1 MKNYSSWMKLFEYEA
16 AEVLRKKNIPYPDF
30 RTASTPAEAVEAAEE
45 LGLPVVLKAQVQ
57 VGGRGKAGGIEIAE
71 SLVEVEKVAEN
82 MLGSHIKGE
91 KVSKLVVARFV
102 RTIDEFYVA
111 FIIDRSF
118 ERHLLLASRHGGID
132 IEESMT
138 AQPETLRKIP
148 IDPIIG
154 LQEHHVR
161 RAVNFLGLR
170 GEQAKE
176 CGDIVK
182 KLYEIYVELGC
193 ELVEIN
199 PLALT
204 PDPKLIAL
212 DAKITID
219 DNAVRNYRLNFRR
232 DEGTL
237 EEEARSIGIN
247 YVGLDGEIGIISNGA
262 GLTMATM
269 DLVSHFGGRP
279 ANFLDIGGGAG
290 AEIVFKAVTLL
301 LRDEKVK
308 VLFINVLGGLTR
320 CDEVASGIVRAIK
333 ESPTHKKIVVRLAG
347 NREEVGRRILL
358 ENGLDF
364 YESMDEAAKK
374 AVELSKC

>member
-1 MKNYSSWMKLFEYEA
+1 MKLFEYEA
-16 AEVLRKKNIPYPDF
+16 AEVFRRKNIPYPDF
-30 RTASTPAEAVEAAEE
+30 RTASTPAEAVEAAKE

-57 VGGRGKAGGIEIAE
+57 VGGRGKAGGIKIVE
-71 SLVEVEKVAEN
+71 SLVEVEKVAKN

-91 KVSKLVVARFV
+91 KVSKLMVARF
-102 RTIDEFYVA
+102 IKSINEFYVA
-111 FIIDRSF
+111 FIIDRSS
-118 ERHLLLASRHGGID
+118 EQHLLLASRHGGID

-161 RAVNFLGLR
+161 RAVNFLGLKD
-170 GEQAKE
+170 EPAKE

-182 KLYEIYVELGC
+182 KLYEVYVELGC

-204 PDPKLIAL
+204 PDSKLIAL

-219 DNAVRNYRLNFRR
+219 DNAVRKYRLNFRR
-232 DEGTL
+232 EEGTL
-237 EEEARSIGIN
+237 EEEARSLGIN
-247 YVGLDGEIGIISNGA
+247 YVELDGDIGIISNGA

-290 AEIVFKAVTLL
+290 AEKVFTAVTLL
-301 LRDEKVK
+301 LRNKKVK

-333 ESPTHKKIVVRLAG
+333 ESHTHKKIVVRLAG
-347 NREEVGRRILL
+347 NREEEGRRILL

-364 YESMDEAAKK
+364 YESMDGAAKK